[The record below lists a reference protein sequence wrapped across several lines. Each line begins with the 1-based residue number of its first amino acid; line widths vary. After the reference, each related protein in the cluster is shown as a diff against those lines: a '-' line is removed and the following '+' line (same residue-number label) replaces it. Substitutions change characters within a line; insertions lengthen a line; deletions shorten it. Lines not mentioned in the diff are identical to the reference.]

1 MPPDLVA
8 SFLGRRAADGH
19 PWSAPTDGLAAILAA
34 HLDAGRAAWPDVVV
48 EPERFAAHLAHRLPP
63 DAGAEALAALRG
75 SDLYLARA
83 CADGDA
89 GAIAAFEARYFN
101 EVDIAAA
108 RMRAARDLAAEVKQ
122 WLRRTLFVGDG
133 TRPPAAADFAGR
145 GDLRGWVRVTAVREL
160 QRLLGKQKREVTVD
174 DEGFLDALLP
184 AHDPEMSHVRERYR
198 RELQEAVLVATQATP
213 ARDRALLRYSAFDGL
228 SIDEI
233 GALYGVHRATA
244 ARWLASAREGIL
256 ERTRAE
262 LARRLGVETPDVDSI
277 IRLVQSRLEVSLERV
292 L

>member
-1 MPPDLVA
+1 MTQDLVA

-19 PWSAPTDGLAAILAA
+19 PWPLAADGLAPILAA

-48 EPERFAAHLAHRLPP
+48 DPERFADHIARRLAP
-63 DAGAEALAALRG
+63 DAGADALVGLRG
-75 SDLYLARA
+75 ADLYLARA
-83 CADGDA
+83 CADGDPV
-89 GAIAAFEARYFN
+89 AIAAFEVRYFN
-101 EVDIAAA
+101 EVDIASA

-122 WLRRTLFVGDG
+122 WLRHTLFVGDDA
-133 TRPPAAADFAGR
+133 RAPAVADFAGR

-160 QRLLGKQKREVTVD
+160 QRLLGKQKREVAVD

-184 AHDPEMSHVRERYR
+184 AHDPELSYVRERYR
-198 RELQEAVLVATQATP
+198 QELQEAVKVATAATS

-256 ERTRAE
+256 QRTRAE
-262 LARRLGVETPDVDSI
+262 LARRLGMDTPEVDSI